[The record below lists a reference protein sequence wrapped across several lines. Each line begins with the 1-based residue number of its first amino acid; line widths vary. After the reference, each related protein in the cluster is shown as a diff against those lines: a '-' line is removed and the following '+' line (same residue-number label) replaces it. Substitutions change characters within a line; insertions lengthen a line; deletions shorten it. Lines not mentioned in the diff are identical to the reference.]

1 MYPSISL
8 SGSSLEFSRTSC
20 LNLRNAF
27 LLGVRDLDGVFLDS
41 ILFSFSVLSVDFH
54 ESMTFLVIC
63 SAMSSW
69 NFPVSVGGNNSLTDL
84 SSSVLRKFSMNS
96 VIFLVIVFSVI
107 LI

>member
-1 MYPSISL
+1 MESDFVVGL
-8 SGSSLEFSRTSC
+8 C
-20 LNLRNAF
+20 KM
-27 LLGVRDLDGVFLDS
+27 LL
-41 ILFSFSVLSVDFH
+41 SFSVLSVDFH

-96 VIFLVIVFSVI
+96 SIFLVILFCFSI
-107 LI
+107 FLSKS